1 MIKLQEQDTKILAVD
16 VGAGTQD
23 ILFFDPAKAPE
34 NNIKMVLPSQTQIL
48 AKKISK
54 IDGDLLITGEIMGGG
69 PITMAILSH
78 LKKGHRVLMTKG
90 SARTIRDN
98 LDEVRGEGIE
108 IIPDEEAGAHN
119 LPRIEAKDVDLEFI
133 FDVIKRAGEG
143 PPDFVGIAVQDH
155 GYEKGKSDRAFR
167 FEKIRETLER
177 GVSLEDFLFTK
188 PASYYTRMNSVVA
201 GIKKAFDGGV
211 AVIDS
216 KFAAIAGALH
226 GVEERPCLCVDVG
239 NGHTMVALVNNG
251 IDGILEHHTHALTKD
266 RLVDYIKRFAEGKVT
281 NKEVF
286 DDNGHGCYVRN
297 APGLKS
303 IKRILVTGPHREILR
318 DAGLKAEFASPYG
331 DVMMT
336 GPFGIVD
343 LVRAKYF

>member
-1 MIKLQEQDTKILAVD
+1 MTKLQKQGAKILAVD

-23 ILFFDPAKAPE
+23 ILFFDPTKAPE
-34 NNIKMVLPSQTQIL
+34 NNIKMVLPSQTKIL
-48 AKKISK
+48 AGKISK
-54 IDGDLLITGEIMGGG
+54 MGGDLLITGEIMGGG
-69 PITMAILSH
+69 PITMAILRH

-98 LDEVRGEGIE
+98 LDEVREEGIE
-108 IIPDEEAGAHN
+108 IIPDEEAGTHN
-119 LPRIEAKDVDLEFI
+119 LPRIEAKDVDLGFI
-133 FDVIKRAGEG
+133 FDVIKKAGEA

-177 GVSLEDFLFTK
+177 GASLEDFLFTK
-188 PASYYTRMNSVVA
+188 PASYYTRMNAVIT
-201 GIKKAFDGGV
+201 GIKKAFFGGV

-251 IDGILEHHTHALTKD
+251 IDGILEHHTHALT
-266 RLVDYIKRFAEGKVT
+266 
-281 NKEVF
+281 
-286 DDNGHGCYVRN
+286 
-297 APGLKS
+297 
-303 IKRILVTGPHREILR
+303 
-318 DAGLKAEFASPYG
+318 
-331 DVMMT
+331 
-336 GPFGIVD
+336 
-343 LVRAKYF
+343 